1 MVHLRRLYVSAM
13 AFAVV
18 AAARVAELGLDNHT
32 PSSLPESG
40 NAKPRVPA
48 HRLMPSRHPTRMG

>member
-32 PSSLPESG
+32 P
-40 NAKPRVPA
+40 
-48 HRLMPSRHPTRMG
+48 